1 MAMQA
6 AADGGHM
13 GERRFLV
20 VFHPDRDATL
30 RTASSV
36 CRRLVEAGVTPVLLP
51 EERAALLAH
60 ASEADVVVAYDPAS
74 ADEIELV
81 VTLGGDGTILRAA
94 ELQRTA
100 GAPLLGINM
109 GHVGFL
115 AEAEV
120 ADVQAVV
127 DRAVAGDY
135 DVESRLT
142 LDVRVL
148 IDGAEVART
157 WAVNEAAIEKHGAG
171 RMIEV
176 LLEVDGRPIS
186 SFGTDAVLL
195 ATPTGSTAYSFS
207 AGGPI
212 VWPTAQ
218 AMLLVPLGAHA
229 LFTRPLVVAPESTM
243 AVTISPHS
251 RSEAVLWCD
260 SRRSVSLPQG
270 ARVEARRS
278 ETPLRLA
285 RLSPAPFADR
295 LVAKFELPVQGWRD
309 AARNGS

>member
-1 MAMQA
+1 MS
-6 AADGGHM
+6 
-13 GERRFLV
+13 ERRFLV
-20 VFHPDRDATL
+20 VFHPGRDETL

-36 CRRLVEAGVTPVLLP
+36 CRRLVEVGVTPVLVP
-51 EERAALLAH
+51 EERAALVAH
-60 ASEADVVVAYDPAS
+60 AAEAEVVSTFD
-74 ADEIELV
+74 ADAPGDIELV
-81 VTLGGDGTILRAA
+81 VTFGGDGTILRAA
-94 ELQRTA
+94 ELQRLT

-127 DRAVAGDY
+127 DHAVAGDY
-135 DVESRLT
+135 EVESRLT
-142 LDVRVL
+142 LDVRVF
-148 IDGAEVART
+148 IDEVEVAAT

-171 RMIEV
+171 RMIEA
-176 LLEVDGRPIS
+176 LLEVDDRPIS

-218 AMLLVPLGAHA
+218 VMLMVPLGAHA
-229 LFTRPLVVAPESTM
+229 LFTRPLVVGPESTM
-243 AVTISPHS
+243 SVTISPHS
-251 RSEAVLWCD
+251 TSDAVLWCD
-260 SRRSVSLPQG
+260 SRRSVDLPQG

-285 RLSPAPFADR
+285 RLTPAPFADR
-295 LVAKFELPVQGWRD
+295 LVAKFDLPVQGWRD
-309 AARNGS
+309 AARSAS

>member
-1 MAMQA
+1 MS
-6 AADGGHM
+6 
-13 GERRFLV
+13 ERRFLV
-20 VFHPDRDATL
+20 VFHPGRDETL

-36 CRRLVEAGVTPVLLP
+36 CRRLVDAGVTPVLVP
-51 EERAALLAH
+51 DERAALVAH
-60 ASEADVVVAYDPAS
+60 AAEADVVSTFD
-74 ADEIELV
+74 ADAPGEIELV
-81 VTLGGDGTILRAA
+81 VTFGGDGTILRAA
-94 ELQRTA
+94 ELQRAT

-127 DRAVAGDY
+127 DHAVAGDY
-135 DVESRLT
+135 EVESRLT
-142 LDVRVL
+142 LDVRVI
-148 IDGAEVART
+148 IDDVEVAAT

-171 RMIEV
+171 RMIEA
-176 LLEVDGRPIS
+176 LLEVDDRPIS

-218 AMLLVPLGAHA
+218 VMLMVPLGAHA
-229 LFTRPLVVAPESTM
+229 LFTRPLVVGPESTM
-243 AVTISPHS
+243 SVTISPHS
-251 RSEAVLWCD
+251 TSDAVLWCD
-260 SRRSVSLPQG
+260 SRRSVDLPQG

-278 ETPLRLA
+278 ATPLRLA
-285 RLSPAPFADR
+285 RLTPASFADR
-295 LVAKFELPVQGWRD
+295 LVAKFDLPVQGWRD

>member
-1 MAMQA
+1 MS
-6 AADGGHM
+6 
-13 GERRFLV
+13 ERRFLV
-20 VFHPDRDATL
+20 VFHPGRDETL

-36 CRRLVEAGVTPVLLP
+36 CRRLVDAGVTPVLVP
-51 EERAALLAH
+51 EERDALIAYAAGA
-60 ASEADVVVAYDPAS
+60 EIVATYDA
-74 ADEIELV
+74 AAVGDIELV
-81 VTLGGDGTILRAA
+81 ITLGGDGTILRAA
-94 ELQRTA
+94 ELQRAT

-120 ADVQAVV
+120 ADLQAVV
-127 DRAVAGDY
+127 DRAVARDY
-135 DVESRLT
+135 EVESRLT
-142 LDVRVL
+142 LDVRVV

-171 RMIEV
+171 RMIEA
-176 LLEVDGRPIS
+176 LLEVDDRPIS

-218 AMLLVPLGAHA
+218 VMLMVPLGAHA
-229 LFTRPLVVAPESTM
+229 LFTRPLVVGPDATM
-243 AVTISPHS
+243 SVTISRHS
-251 RSEAVLWCD
+251 TSEAVLWCD
-260 SRRSVSLPQG
+260 SRRSVDLPQG

-285 RLSPAPFADR
+285 RLSTAPFSDR
-295 LVAKFELPVQGWRD
+295 LVAKLDLPVQGWRD
-309 AARNGS
+309 AARSGS

>member
-1 MAMQA
+1 MS
-6 AADGGHM
+6 
-13 GERRFLV
+13 ERRFLV
-20 VFHPDRDATL
+20 VFHPGRDETL

-36 CRRLVEAGVTPVLLP
+36 CRRLVDAGIAPVLLAD
-51 EERAALLAH
+51 ERAALVAH
-60 ASEADVVVAYDPAS
+60 APEADVVETYDPDAHE
-74 ADEIELV
+74 DVELV

-94 ELQRTA
+94 ELQRAT

-120 ADVQAVV
+120 ADLQAVV
-127 DRAVAGDY
+127 DHAVAGDY
-135 DVESRLT
+135 AVESRLT
-142 LDVRVL
+142 LDVRVV

-171 RMIEV
+171 RMIEA
-176 LLEVDGRPIS
+176 LLEVDDRPIS

-218 AMLLVPLGAHA
+218 VMLMVPLGAHA
-229 LFTRPLVVAPESTM
+229 LFTRPLVVGPDSTM
-243 AVTISPHS
+243 SVTISPHS
-251 RSEAVLWCD
+251 TSDAVLWCD
-260 SRRSVSLPQG
+260 SRRSVDLPQG
-270 ARVEARRS
+270 ARVEVRRS
-278 ETPLRLA
+278 ETQLRLA
-285 RLSPAPFADR
+285 RLSRAPFADR
-295 LVAKFELPVQGWRD
+295 LVAKLDLPVQGWRD
-309 AARNGS
+309 AARSGS

>member
-1 MAMQA
+1 MS
-6 AADGGHM
+6 
-13 GERRFLV
+13 ERRFLV
-20 VFHPDRDATL
+20 VFHPGRDETL

-36 CRRLVEAGVTPVLLP
+36 CRRLVEAGITPVLVP
-51 EERAALLAH
+51 EEREALIAH
-60 ASEADVVVAYDPAS
+60 AAEAEVVARYD
-74 ADEIELV
+74 ADAPGDIELV
-81 VTLGGDGTILRAA
+81 ITLGGDGTILRAA
-94 ELQRTA
+94 ELQRAT

-127 DRAVAGDY
+127 DHAVAGSY
-135 DVESRLT
+135 EVESRLT
-142 LDVRVL
+142 LDVRVI
-148 IDGAEVART
+148 IDDVEVAAT

-171 RMIEV
+171 RMIEA

-218 AMLLVPLGAHA
+218 VMLMVPLGAHA
-229 LFTRPLVVAPESTM
+229 LFTRPLVVGPESTLS
-243 AVTISPHS
+243 VTISPYS
-251 RSEAVLWCD
+251 TSDAVLWCD
-260 SRRSVSLPQG
+260 SRRSVDLPQG

-278 ETPLRLA
+278 QTPLRLA
-285 RLSPAPFADR
+285 RLTPAPFADR
-295 LVAKFELPVQGWRD
+295 LVAKFDLPVQGWRD
-309 AARNGS
+309 AARSAS

>member
-1 MAMQA
+1 MS
-6 AADGGHM
+6 
-13 GERRFLV
+13 ERRFLV
-20 VFHPDRDATL
+20 VFHPGRDETL

-36 CRRLVEAGVTPVLLP
+36 CRRLVEAGVTPVLVA
-51 EERAALLAH
+51 EEREALVAH
-60 ASEADVVVAYDPAS
+60 AAEAEVVATYDPDAP
-74 ADEIELV
+74 EGIELV
-81 VTLGGDGTILRAA
+81 MTLGGDGTILRAA
-94 ELQRTA
+94 ELQRAT

-120 ADVQAVV
+120 ADLQAVV
-127 DRAVAGDY
+127 DRAVARDY
-135 DVESRLT
+135 EVESRLT
-142 LDVRVL
+142 LDVRVV
-148 IDGAEVART
+148 IDDVEVART

-171 RMIEV
+171 RMIEA
-176 LLEVDGRPIS
+176 LLEVDDRPIS

-218 AMLLVPLGAHA
+218 VMLMVPLGAHA
-229 LFTRPLVVAPESTM
+229 LFTRPLVVGPDATM
-243 AVTISPHS
+243 SVTISHHS
-251 RSEAVLWCD
+251 TSEAVLWCD
-260 SRRSVSLPQG
+260 SRRSVDLPQG

-285 RLSPAPFADR
+285 RLSTAPFSDR
-295 LVAKFELPVQGWRD
+295 LVAKLDLPVQGWRD
-309 AARNGS
+309 AARSGS